1 MADRSSDVHCAA
13 ATHDRT
19 HHTRTLD
26 LANRKDKQ
34 DQDRYR
40 IRFEVA
46 VSLCQSR
53 PVLPALAQ
61 IPDIDITAS
70 LYLPLCDCSSS
81 KTLSLPRSHYF
92 PMYNS

>member
-70 LYLPLCDCSSS
+70 LYLPLCDCSSF

-92 PMYNS
+92 PM